1 MTVVTVRPD
10 STPTG
15 AANFTIFGGAAS
27 INAALSDNN
36 VATYVKKGVTGN
48 GSVIV
53 GFGTTSISSSV
64 RVQQVRVRAQV
75 LCPTSASRLVITP
88 IVRIG
93 GVNYVG
99 AALTFTGSYAFAEY
113 SGGYSST
120 APDGA
125 AWDQTRIDGLR
136 AQLADNA
143 SGADL
148 STIYELFFDID
159 TTTQPTVTVASPTG
173 TVTATTQPETSWT
186 YADTDGTTQDY
197 YQIRVFSAA
206 QYTVGGFDP
215 SLDTPVW
222 DSGEVGSADNTATI
236 TEHLTDGTTYRA
248 YVRVGKLVS
257 GEVFY
262 SNYQYSQFTVNVTPP
277 TTPTLT
283 GTYSSVSNAVNVA
296 ITGGSISGIADS
308 QVIQVQRSDDAG
320 STWANVTGG
329 SEVVLDGTL
338 GATLTDYAAPRDVI
352 VRYRARSI
360 GTSGDNLIASAFS
373 SPISVTVTND
383 DTWWLKAVSDPTI
396 NKGGLRV
403 GIGFDVAV
411 SEQIGVFRPLGR
423 RTAVTV
429 SAGVLGDDGGLTIM
443 TVGSAEFDDAWALIT
458 HQGSLLLQSPEA
470 TQKYVRIT
478 ERSYKRDGRLSNPL
492 TTIQVKYVE
501 VAA

>member
-1 MTVVTVRPD
+1 MAVVTVRPD

-36 VATYVKKGVTGN
+36 SATYVKKGVTGN

-64 RVQQVRVRAQV
+64 RVKQVRVRAQV
-75 LCPTSASRLVITP
+75 LCPTSSSRLVITP
-88 IVRIG
+88 IVRIS

-113 SGGYSST
+113 SGGYVST

-148 STIYELFFDID
+148 SSIYELFFDIE
-159 TTTQPTVTVASPTG
+159 TTTQPTVTVASPSG
-173 TVTATTQPETSWT
+173 TVTTTTQPEASWT

-197 YQIRVFSAA
+197 YQLRVFSAA

-222 DSGEVGSADNTATI
+222 DSGGVASSDNTATI

-262 SNYQYSQFTVNVTPP
+262 STYNYSQFTVNVNPP
-277 TTPTLT
+277 VTPTLT
-283 GTYSSVSNAVNVA
+283 GTYSSGLNTVTVA

-308 QVIQVQRSDDAG
+308 QVIQVQRSDDSG
-320 STWANVTGG
+320 TTWADVTGG
-329 SEVVLDGTL
+329 AEVVLDGTL
-338 GATLTDYAAPRDVI
+338 GASLTDYAAPRDVI
-352 VRYRARSI
+352 VKYRARAI

-383 DTWWLKAVSDPTI
+383 DTWWLKAVSDPTL
-396 NKGGLRV
+396 NKGGLKVSV
-403 GIGFDVAV
+403 GFNVEV
-411 SEQIGVFRPLGR
+411 SEQIGVFRPIGR

-429 SAGVLGDDGGLTIM
+429 SAGVLGDDGGLKIT
-443 TVGSAEFDDAWALIT
+443 TVSAAEFDDVWALVT

-470 TQKYVRIT
+470 TQKYIRIT
-478 ERSYKRDGRLSNPL
+478 ERSYTRDGRLSVPL
-492 TTIQVKYVE
+492 TTMQVKYVE
-501 VAA
+501 VAE